1 MDKNL
6 VDDEF
11 LKEIQADF
19 LEDLTEKLAFI
30 NQNMLQLQKIGFDQK
45 TIREIYRTL
54 HNIKGT
60 SATLGLP
67 EFSVIAH
74 KAEDFLSLLIDR
86 TIELNDTTQ
95 TEFYTMLDA
104 LDQLKILHKNNSS
117 KEQIQDFLNHKVKT
131 LKKKEK
137 VILLV
142 ENSKSIRK
150 YIKKG
155 LTQEGFTVIEAQDSL
170 GALIRAITE
179 HIDFLITSKEQAM
192 IDGVNLIN
200 MVKANEFKSQVYT
213 ILITTEETAN
223 PNINK
228 IIVKDKELLNN
239 ILATIRNTA

>member
-1 MDKNL
+1 
-6 VDDEF
+6 
-11 LKEIQADF
+11 
-19 LEDLTEKLAFI
+19 
-30 NQNMLQLQKIGFDQK
+30 
-45 TIREIYRTL
+45 
-54 HNIKGT
+54 
-60 SATLGLP
+60 
-67 EFSVIAH
+67 
-74 KAEDFLSLLIDR
+74 
-86 TIELNDTTQ
+86 
-95 TEFYTMLDA
+95 MLDA
-104 LDQLKILHKNNSS
+104 LDQLKILHKRNSS